1 MYIPKMYIRTYWV
14 SIDRPDIN
22 RVNENQ
28 GKLPTKEVKKSPE
41 APVKVDRTQAGRRPM
56 RSAKYPKNILPS
68 ADPIKKKD

>member
-1 MYIPKMYIRTYWV
+1 
-14 SIDRPDIN
+14 
-22 RVNENQ
+22 VNENQ